1 MTEQQSQLRA
11 ASKQSSEQGVEGKQR
26 VQPSQNPQ
34 IDEEVGRMIEKMS
47 IKSIEETKKR
57 KTRKEKKH
65 INKRRK

>member
-1 MTEQQSQLRA
+1 M
-11 ASKQSSEQGVEGKQR
+11 
-26 VQPSQNPQ
+26 
-34 IDEEVGRMIEKMS
+34 DEEVGRMIEKMS